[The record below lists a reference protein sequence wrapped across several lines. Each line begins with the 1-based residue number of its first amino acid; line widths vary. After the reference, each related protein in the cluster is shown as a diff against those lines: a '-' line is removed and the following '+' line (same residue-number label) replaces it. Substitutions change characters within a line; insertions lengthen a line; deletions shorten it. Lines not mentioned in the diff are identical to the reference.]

1 MRGKPVKIS
10 RRAPRFAVPLALLS
24 VCLLSAACTPKT
36 PPPVEKVTV
45 AVPANLYSTFFL
57 VAQEKGFFRDEGLDV
72 KLNMYPQGKDAL
84 DNMVAGGAD
93 VAVSAETPVMFTIL
107 RGGDVVIVASV
118 LESGKDQSIIA
129 WRSSGVKTPRDLKGK
144 RIGVAFGTN
153 GEYFLD
159 TFLAVN
165 GIPRSSVKIVNTLG
179 TSTRDG
185 LKAGM
190 YDAVSAGGPTGPSIR
205 KEFGAGVVT
214 FFGES
219 IYTVISPVTVRREFS
234 RNRPAAVRKLLRA
247 LLRADEFTRK
257 DSAGALE
264 ITARGTRIDR
274 EILRLSWPMYEFEVK
289 LDQSLM
295 IGIENQARWAIRN
308 RLVPAKEV
316 PDFLRYVDV
325 ESLKAEKPEVV
336 TVIR

>member
-1 MRGKPVKIS
+1 MRIS
-10 RRAPRFAVPLALLS
+10 RRVPQFTLLPALLS
-24 VCLLSAACTPKT
+24 VCLLFPACTPKT

-45 AVPANLYSTFFL
+45 AVPANLYATFFF
-57 VAQEKGFFRDEGLDV
+57 VAQEKGFFREEGLDV

-93 VAVSAETPVMFTIL
+93 IAVSAETPVMFTIL

-165 GIPRSSVKIVNTLG
+165 GIPRNSVKIVNTLG

-190 YDAVSAGGPTGPSIR
+190 YDAVSAGGPTGPGIR
-205 KEFGAGVVT
+205 KEFGAEVVT
-214 FFGES
+214 FFGDS

-234 RNRPAAVRKLLRA
+234 RSRPAAVRKLLRA

-274 EILRLSWPMYEFEVK
+274 EILQLSWPMYEFEVK

-308 RLVPAKEV
+308 RLVSAKEV

-325 ESLKAEKPEVV
+325 DSLKAEKPEVV

>member
-1 MRGKPVKIS
+1 MRIS
-10 RRAPRFAVPLALLS
+10 RRVPQFTLLPALLS
-24 VCLLSAACTPKT
+24 VCLLFPACTPKT

-45 AVPANLYSTFFL
+45 AVPANLYATFFF
-57 VAQEKGFFRDEGLDV
+57 VAQEKGFFREEGLDV

-93 VAVSAETPVMFTIL
+93 IAVSAETPVMFTIL

-129 WRSSGVKTPRDLKGK
+129 LRRSGVENPRDLRGK
-144 RIGVAFGTN
+144 RIGVALGTN

-165 GIPRSSVKIVNTLG
+165 GIPRNSVEIVNTLG
-179 TSTRDG
+179 TSSRDG
-185 LKAGM
+185 LKAGK
-190 YDAVSAGGPTGPSIR
+190 YDAVSAGGPTGPGLR
-205 KEFGAGVVT
+205 KEFGAEAVT
-214 FFGES
+214 FFGEN
-219 IYTVISPVTVRREFS
+219 IYMVSSPVTVRREFS
-234 RNRPAAVRKLLRA
+234 RSRPAAVRKLLRA

-274 EILRLSWPMYEFEVK
+274 DTMKQLWPVYDFEVK
-289 LDQSLM
+289 LDQLLLISL
-295 IGIENQARWAIRN
+295 ENQARWAIRN

-316 PDFLRYVDV
+316 PDFLRHVDV